1 MKKIILILITSLA
14 INSMAQNLQQI
25 TYFDNNQE
33 LNGLITSKSEK
44 NKPAVLILPAWMGI
58 DNEAKTAALNL
69 SEKGYLSMIADIYGK
84 GNIPTNVDEARKL
97 TNFYKTDYKAYQY
110 RIQLALETLIEN
122 GANPNKIVIIGYCF
136 GGTGALEAARGNL
149 KVNGVVSIHGSLT
162 NGLDRNNKIIPQ
174 ILIEHG
180 ANDDLVSSEDISNL
194 ITEMNQ
200 TNAIWQMNYYGN
212 SKHTFTNPESK
223 DYNEITSKRS
233 WIDTVNFIEV
243 LLK

>member
-1 MKKIILILITSLA
+1 MNKIFIFTILLIT
-14 INSMAQNLQQI
+14 IKSMAQNLQQI

-84 GNIPTNVDEARKL
+84 GNIPTNIEEAKKITTL
-97 TNFYKTDYKAYQY
+97 YKADHKAYQH

-122 GANPNKIVIIGYCF
+122 GANPNKIIVIGYCF

-162 NGLDRNNKIIPQ
+162 NGLNRENKITTQVLVI
-174 ILIEHG
+174 HG
-180 ANDDLVSSEDISNL
+180 ADDASVSKQDIENFNE
-194 ITEMNQ
+194 EMNQ

-223 DYNEITSKRS
+223 DYNEISSKRS
-233 WIDTVNFIEV
+233 WIDTVNFIEEI
-243 LLK
+243 LK